1 MNWICQFCGGD
12 TSEVEYEYL
21 DAHNHL
27 SCTLE
32 YLNNTKVKTKL
43 KIENPNHIN
52 TKNYQLDGSIV
63 EISYIGIEDRINAS
77 DKKPYMVYRF
87 EGVKNNTFSSIVQF
101 DIHTK
106 IRDNKVQF
114 NIWKNGGMEFSSLTI
129 GIIKN
134 RDELIAR
141 LINEVNKY

>member
-1 MNWICQFCGGD
+1 MSWICRYCSKD
-12 TSEVEYEYL
+12 TSDIDYDYL
-21 DAHNHL
+21 DGYDHL
-27 SCTLE
+27 ACALI
-32 YLNNTKVKTKL
+32 NNFKVKTKL

-77 DKKPYMVYRF
+77 DKKPYVVYRF

-106 IRDNKVQF
+106 IRDSKVQF
-114 NIWKNGGMEFSSLTI
+114 NIWKNGGMEFNSLPVEL
-129 GIIKN
+129 IKD
-134 RDELIAR
+134 RDELINR
-141 LINEVNKY
+141 LIEEVNKY

>member
-1 MNWICQFCGGD
+1 MSWICRYCNKD
-12 TSEVEYEYL
+12 TSDIDYDYL
-21 DAHNHL
+21 DGYDHL
-27 SCTLE
+27 TCALI
-32 YLNNTKVKTKL
+32 NNIKVKTKL
-43 KIENPNHIN
+43 KIQNPHHIN

-114 NIWKNGGMEFSSLTI
+114 NIWKNGGMEFNSLPVEV
-129 GIIKN
+129 IKN
-134 RDELIAR
+134 RDELIVR